1 MAEPDDRTVRRHTV
15 ATILNKRGLHA
26 RASAK
31 LVEAAARFQSRI
43 TVAKDGQS
51 VDARSIMGLMML
63 AASLDT
69 QIEIEAVGPDADEA
83 MTAILALIEAK
94 FGED

>member
-1 MAEPDDRTVRRHTV
+1 MTETVRRVAV

-31 LVEAAARFQSRI
+31 LVEAAARFQSHI
-43 TVAKDGQS
+43 TVSKDGQS

-69 QIEIEAVGPDADEA
+69 EIEIVAEGPDADEA

-94 FGED
+94 FGEE

>member
-1 MAEPDDRTVRRHTV
+1 MTGTVRRE
-15 ATILNKRGLHA
+15 ATAKIVNKKGLHA

-31 LVEAAARFQSRI
+31 VVEAAARFSSHI
-43 TVAKDGQS
+43 TVSKDGQT

-63 AASLDT
+63 AASLGTTID
-69 QIEIEAVGPDADEA
+69 IVAEGSDADEA
-83 MTAILALIEAK
+83 MTAILALVEAK

>member
-1 MAEPDDRTVRRHTV
+1 MTEAARRHAV
-15 ATILNKRGLHA
+15 ATIVNKRGLHA

-31 LVEAAARFQSRI
+31 LVEAAARFQSHI
-43 TVAKDGQS
+43 TVSKDGQS

-63 AASLDT
+63 AASLDS
-69 QIEIEAVGPDADEA
+69 QIEITAEGPDADDA

-94 FGED
+94 FGEE